1 MYRFSAASNPAEELQ
16 HRLHSIWFG
25 AVRDASLRNVLRAM
39 EIAASPEIPT
49 LSARNRFDLQN
60 ALIQALT
67 RRWEERSNVAPST
80 ARELVQEADQTL
92 KAVRLACDH
101 IEDLC
106 VEAGVAIE
114 EWNCR
119 REVID
124 RTLIRN
130 VETLKSR
137 WLSRAISPN
146 KSSAEETLQLTVPQA
161 N

>member
-1 MYRFSAASNPAEELQ
+1 
-16 HRLHSIWFG
+16 
-25 AVRDASLRNVLRAM
+25 
-39 EIAASPEIPT
+39 
-49 LSARNRFDLQN
+49 
-60 ALIQALT
+60 
-67 RRWEERSNVAPST
+67 
-80 ARELVQEADQTL
+80 L
-92 KAVRLACDH
+92 KAARLACDH

-106 VEAGVAIE
+106 VEAGVATE